1 MDSFDNDWKI
11 QPSDWRIN
19 LIDAIDLILN
29 FNKNKNKNENENE
42 NDETLMSSDKD
53 DDKTTSQNEIKKL
66 NDNLDEII
74 DKSKS
79 FEEQIE
85 LLKKREDLKRPYKDF
100 DDKELKS
107 KYFKIKL
114 ADMSNDIDEK
124 KFKQKCGQK
133 LVKLANKLINK
144 IDKEE
149 NQMIAKNI
157 NANKKKT

>member
-42 NDETLMSSDKD
+42 NDEILMSSDKD

-79 FEEQIE
+79 FEEQIKS
-85 LLKKREDLKRPYKDF
+85 LKKE
-100 DDKELKS
+100 
-107 KYFKIKL
+107 KI
-114 ADMSNDIDEK
+114 
-124 KFKQKCGQK
+124 
-133 LVKLANKLINK
+133 
-144 IDKEE
+144 
-149 NQMIAKNI
+149 
-157 NANKKKT
+157 